1 MDELNWKILDEE
13 GLYQNERG
21 MRVFRQKLQLPNGK
35 ILDDFYQIEIKSFV
49 TMVIQDEQQ
58 NFLCFRQYKHGM
70 RRVALT
76 LPGGMIDPGEVP
88 LETAAREL
96 REETGYECETLEYR
110 GSFVLNGNH
119 HICDSHIV
127 VGRGAVKVAEPT
139 EPDQENPQLCLLSP
153 TEFRTAFAEGKF
165 PIISHV
171 AAIGMALCE
180 SVAD

>member
-1 MDELNWKILDEE
+1 MDDLNWKILDEE
-13 GLYQNERG
+13 DLYQNERG
-21 MRVFRQKLQLPNGK
+21 MRVFRQKLSLPDGK
-35 ILDDFYQIEIKSFV
+35 IIDDFYQIEIKSFV
-49 TMVIQDEQQ
+49 TMVIQDEEQ

-96 REETGYECETLEYR
+96 LEETGYECENIEHM
-110 GSFVLNGNH
+110 GGFVLNGNH

-127 VGRGAVKVAEPT
+127 RGQGARKIAEPT
-139 EPDQENPQLCLLSP
+139 EPDQENPVLCLLSP
-153 TEFRTAFAEGKF
+153 VEIKTAFFEGEF

-171 AAIGMALCE
+171 AALGMVL
-180 SVAD
+180 SK